1 MPLTPDS
8 VALVSP
14 VLPSE
19 ESHKTSAE
27 VVSAEVVIASA
38 EVVIDGRNG
47 QSQPPLFKSQG
58 SGHPLASLLFLAS
71 AGAKMTVSACFA
83 SAASITSMKKGAG

>member
-47 QSQPPLFKSQG
+47 QSQPPRFKSQG
-58 SGHPLASLLFLAS
+58 SGHPLASLLFL